1 MVRVSHQELV
11 ERWAQTYSD
20 DGFQV
25 RAKSV
30 EGVNPPTEVNGA
42 QPDITASVDNQCIFV
57 QIIDSPHD
65 FANPEV
71 RRIARS
77 LSEARG
83 RTHALHLIV
92 AAECM
97 LELTPTLAEWGVE
110 PDLVHVT

>member
-1 MVRVSHQELV
+1 MVRVSHEELV

-25 RAKSV
+25 SAKGV
-30 EGVNPPTEVNGA
+30 EGVAPPSAVNGA
-42 QPDITASVDNQCIFV
+42 QPDITATVDNQCIFV

-65 FANPEV
+65 FENPEV
-71 RRIARS
+71 RRTAKS
-77 LSEARG
+77 LAEARG
-83 RTHALHLIV
+83 SAHALHLVV

-97 LELTPTLAEWGVE
+97 LELAPTLAEWGVE